1 MDGDVDLLRVVF
13 MGTPD
18 FAVPTLKAL
27 SQNHRVLA
35 AVSLADKPRGRGK
48 KISPSPVKACALEL
62 GIPVYQPARV
72 RDADFLQEME
82 RLAPDVI
89 VVAAYSRLIPGSLLE
104 LPRFGCLNLHPS
116 YLPRYRGAI
125 PVPAAIMHGDKKAAV
140 TVFRMDEGYDTG
152 DLLLWR
158 EETVGAEETGTQL
171 LQRLADVGAQAVLD
185 TLQGLE
191 NGSIVPVPQDSIP
204 AGFQRGEVLY
214 TKPLTKEDLSIDWNN
229 SAADIANFVRAL
241 MDVPTA
247 ATLWRGEVL
256 KVGEIRPY
264 FLDSAADDGGG
275 VPGQIVCIA
284 KGQGPVVATG
294 CGYALLTKV
303 KPAGKGWMDGWSFAQ
318 GRRLEIGECLGK

>member
-1 MDGDVDLLRVVF
+1 MRVVF

-18 FAVPTLKAL
+18 FAVPTLQAL
-27 SQNHRVLA
+27 HRGHQVLA

-62 GIPVYQPARV
+62 GLPVYQPARV
-72 RDADFLQEME
+72 RDEDFLREMR
-82 RLAPDVI
+82 RLEPDVI
-89 VVAAYSRLIPGSLLE
+89 VVAAYSRLIPAALLE
-104 LPRFGCLNLHPS
+104 LPRYGCLNLHPS

-125 PVPAAIMHGDKKAAV
+125 PVPAAIMHGDKRAAV

-158 EETVGAEETGTQL
+158 EEDIGAEETGTQL
-171 LQRLADVGAQAVLD
+171 LRRLADVGAQAVLD

-191 NGSIVPVPQDSIP
+191 NGSIAPIPQDSIP

-214 TKPLTKEDLSIDWNN
+214 TKPLTKDDLSVDWNK
-229 SAADIANFVRAL
+229 SAEDISNFVRAL
-241 MDVPTA
+241 MDTPA
-247 ATLWRGEVL
+247 ASTLWRGEVL

-264 FLDSAADDGGG
+264 NFDMEMHERS
-275 VPGQIVCIA
+275 VPGQIVSIA
-284 KGQGPVVATG
+284 KGQGPVAAAG
-294 CGYALLTKV
+294 QGYVLLAKV

-318 GRRLEIGECLGK
+318 GRRPEIGECLGK